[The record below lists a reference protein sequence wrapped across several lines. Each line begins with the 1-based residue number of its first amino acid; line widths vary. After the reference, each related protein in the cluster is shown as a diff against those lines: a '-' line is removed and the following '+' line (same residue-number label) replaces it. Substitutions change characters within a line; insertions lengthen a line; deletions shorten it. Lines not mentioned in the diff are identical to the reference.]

1 MKKSI
6 CLLALAILSITP
18 LMSQKISGIW
28 KGERLIVI
36 ADPSPAGDIIKEVR
50 YAPLTKLEN
59 EVKNLK
65 KRITELEKAPRTNN
79 DKTNALTDSL
89 KSVRLQLNKKSQELT
104 AMQDSINS
112 LTTEIANYLNKLK
125 QAGAK
130 TDQLNERISSL
141 ETQISNL
148 NVELTNALSK
158 KDENNNTLI
167 VDMALGMSNF
177 KGELTNHDYWSKG
190 FVLSSQL
197 HSYYTLYFKK
207 MSPFALKFGI
217 GFGSYGMNGSLTS
230 LYDTIPSLSDADG
243 DIYDAR
249 YNYNNIKEKVKLN
262 YLEIPLLIHIGNS
275 FNSYGVQAWIDGGLK
290 IGINVGSTVEGS
302 GLYSSE
308 GYYPAWNVTIRDID
322 ALGFVSNADVY
333 ANATQPNINK
343 VVIWAV
349 AAAGLR
355 IPMGKVLALNMAVK
369 CNYSLSPVA
378 THEAVNNS
386 FVNHSYNLLASEK
399 TKVISLGGAV
409 GLSINF

>member
-59 EVKNLK
+59 EVKSLK

-177 KGELTNHDYWSKG
+177 NGELTNHDYWSKG

-197 HSYYTLYFKK
+197 HSYYTL
-207 MSPFALKFGI
+207 
-217 GFGSYGMNGSLTS
+217 
-230 LYDTIPSLSDADG
+230 
-243 DIYDAR
+243 
-249 YNYNNIKEKVKLN
+249 
-262 YLEIPLLIHIGNS
+262 
-275 FNSYGVQAWIDGGLK
+275 
-290 IGINVGSTVEGS
+290 
-302 GLYSSE
+302 
-308 GYYPAWNVTIRDID
+308 
-322 ALGFVSNADVY
+322 
-333 ANATQPNINK
+333 
-343 VVIWAV
+343 
-349 AAAGLR
+349 
-355 IPMGKVLALNMAVK
+355 
-369 CNYSLSPVA
+369 
-378 THEAVNNS
+378 
-386 FVNHSYNLLASEK
+386 
-399 TKVISLGGAV
+399 
-409 GLSINF
+409 